1 MSDNTNLRVS
11 RRKVLAGLGTIGIA
25 SAGAG
30 LGTTAFFSDDETVKA
45 ALEAGRLDLLM
56 DFRAEYYPWETLY
69 ADVYPRAPDERFDT
83 DGDGDVDDDDEF
95 GPVYVMGQS
104 PDLRY
109 AAREGEM
116 AGEVLSGEDWG
127 TATLQVRA
135 CEDPF
140 DNGVVVVTRDD
151 GSEFAVAVDGGTG
164 FGNNLPADG
173 SDAAPYFYESYIDGQ
188 EGIMFN
194 LDDVKPKD
202 AGEATL
208 SLHLCD
214 NDAYLWAQPFITV
227 NDDNGI
233 VEPEDSVDGTLDGSD
248 GTDDGDLADYLW
260 LNLFYDTNC
269 NNQKDGAVAEGGADV
284 MVVLDRSGSMD
295 TDTDDD
301 ATSAKWNGAKDGAKL
316 LVNALDANSSVGL
329 VSYADTASLDAPL
342 GTSPANIVSFI
353 DNNLSTGGFTNITDA
368 INTAQAELANNGTNS
383 TQIMVLL
390 TNGSPTTG
398 SPQNPSS
405 AATAAKNAG
414 TQIYGIAYG
423 SGANQAVIEEISSEP
438 KVVDGVITAEDEFAY
453 LSADIGDIEAVFSEI
468 AQEIAGEI
476 CIYEGSLAGLAQDLS
491 NFGLNAFPL
500 DGAAERNCAI
510 NNPSEVQ
517 CFPGNE
523 THCVAFE
530 WYLPCELEELMDLGS
545 CYTLQ
550 NGDGAMEVDGTTPAV
565 GERAGSLFNELVD
578 RGVLEADGAD
588 FDVNVFQTDR
598 LEFGATFAAVQCRH
612 NMSNVS
618 PFGEPM
624 EPTAGNAESV

>member
-1 MSDNTNLRVS
+1 
-11 RRKVLAGLGTIGIA
+11 
-25 SAGAG
+25 
-30 LGTTAFFSDDETVKA
+30 
-45 ALEAGRLDLLM
+45 M

-624 EPTAGNAESV
+624 EPTAGNAESA

>member
-1 MSDNTNLRVS
+1 MSDNTNVRIT

-30 LGTTAFFSDDETVKA
+30 LGTTAFFSDDETVEA

-83 DGDGDVDDDDEF
+83 NDDGEIDENDEF

-109 AAREGEM
+109 AAREGDL

-140 DNGVVVVTRDD
+140 DNGPVVVTRDD
-151 GSEFAVAVDGGTG
+151 GSEFAVVIDGETAFVD
-164 FGNNLPADG
+164 NLPADG
-173 SDAAPYFYESYIDGQ
+173 SDAASYFYESYIDGQ

-248 GTDDGDLADYLW
+248 GTADGDLADYLW

-295 TDTDDD
+295 NDTDDD
-301 ATSAKWNGAKDGAKL
+301 ATSTKWNGAKDGAKL

-329 VSYADTASLDAPL
+329 VSYNNNATVDAAL
-342 GTSPANIVSFI
+342 GTDPADVVTAI
-353 DNNLSTGGFTNITDA
+353 DNLSTGGSTNIGGA
-368 INTAQAELANNGTNS
+368 IQAAQSELAGGTNS
-383 TQIMVLL
+383 AQIMVVL
-390 TNGSPTTG
+390 TNGFQNTG
-398 SPQNPSS
+398 PN
-405 AATAAKNAG
+405 AVTEATAAKNAG

-423 SGANQAVIEEISSEP
+423 SGANEDLIEDISSPP
-438 KVVDGVITAEDEFAY
+438 KVDDGSITADDEFAY
-453 LSADIGDIEAVFSEI
+453 LAADIGTIEAVFAEI

-476 CIYEGSLAGLAQDLS
+476 CIYEGSLAGLAEDLS

-500 DGAAERNCAI
+500 DGAADRNCAI

-530 WYLPCELEELMDLGS
+530 WYLPCELDELMELGS

-550 NGDGAMEVDGTTPAV
+550 NGDGAMEVDGVTPAV
-565 GERAGSLFNELVD
+565 GEVAGSLFNELVD
-578 RGVLEADGAD
+578 RGVLTADGSD
-588 FDVNVFQTDR
+588 FDVNILQTDR

-612 NMSNVS
+612 NMDNVS
-618 PFGEPM
+618 PFAEPMAPM
-624 EPTAGNAESV
+624 EPATEDAESA

>member
-1 MSDNTNLRVS
+1 
-11 RRKVLAGLGTIGIA
+11 
-25 SAGAG
+25 
-30 LGTTAFFSDDETVKA
+30 
-45 ALEAGRLDLLM
+45 
-56 DFRAEYYPWETLY
+56 
-69 ADVYPRAPDERFDT
+69 
-83 DGDGDVDDDDEF
+83 
-95 GPVYVMGQS
+95 
-104 PDLRY
+104 
-109 AAREGEM
+109 
-116 AGEVLSGEDWG
+116 
-127 TATLQVRA
+127 
-135 CEDPF
+135 
-140 DNGVVVVTRDD
+140 
-151 GSEFAVAVDGGTG
+151 
-164 FGNNLPADG
+164 
-173 SDAAPYFYESYIDGQ
+173 
-188 EGIMFN
+188 
-194 LDDVKPKD
+194 
-202 AGEATL
+202 
-208 SLHLCD
+208 
-214 NDAYLWAQPFITV
+214 
-227 NDDNGI
+227 
-233 VEPEDSVDGTLDGSD
+233 VDGTLDGSD

>member
-1 MSDNTNLRVS
+1 
-11 RRKVLAGLGTIGIA
+11 VLAGLGTIGIA

-30 LGTTAFFSDDETVKA
+30 LGTTAFFSDDETVEA

>member
-1 MSDNTNLRVS
+1 
-11 RRKVLAGLGTIGIA
+11 
-25 SAGAG
+25 
-30 LGTTAFFSDDETVKA
+30 
-45 ALEAGRLDLLM
+45 M

>member
-30 LGTTAFFSDDETVKA
+30 LGTTAFFSDDETVEA